1 MNKLKKLGQKIAQ
14 FSMNMLSFIRKHP
27 MEVIEL
33 ISAIGLLLFG
43 IYLIIPPELLGTV
56 STSYQLSWLRS
67 LFGILTALPAGRLI
81 YLKLSSSTDEFIYYR
96 QSNRRKALFWISFT
110 WLYMSALRILSIAF
124 LPPLFLLYLLLS
136 LITIVCYIRLG
147 G

>member
-1 MNKLKKLGQKIAQ
+1 MNKLKKIGQKIAQ
-14 FSMNMLSFIRKHP
+14 VSINMLSFIRQHP

-33 ISAIGLLLFG
+33 ISAVGLLLFG
-43 IYLIIPPELLGTV
+43 IYLIIPLEWLGTV
-56 STSYQLSWLRS
+56 TTAYHYSWLRS
-67 LFGILTALPAGRLI
+67 IFGILTALPAARLL
-81 YLKLSSSTDEFIYYR
+81 YLKFVSTRDEFIYYR

-110 WLYMSALRILSIAF
+110 WFYMSILRLLSVAF
-124 LPPLFLLYLLLS
+124 LPPLFLLFLLLS

>member
-43 IYLIIPPELLGTV
+43 IYLIIPLELLGTV